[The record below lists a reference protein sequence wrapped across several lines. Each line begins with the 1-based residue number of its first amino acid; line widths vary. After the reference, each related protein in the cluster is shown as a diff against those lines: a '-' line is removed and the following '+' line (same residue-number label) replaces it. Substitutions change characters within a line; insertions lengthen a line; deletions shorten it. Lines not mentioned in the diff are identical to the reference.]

1 MLIHDAE
8 LRAVVD
14 RWLSALTPQAFDETV
29 PLLRRT
35 FGSFES
41 AERRQLGRLMAGE
54 EREVLTGFGPG
65 LDDARVLA
73 ALRTVRNMLGLPVNP
88 QDDPR

>member
-1 MLIHDAE
+1 MHDAD

-14 RWLSALTPQAFDETV
+14 RWLSSLAPQAFAETV

-54 EREVLTGFGPG
+54 QRELLTGFGPE

-73 ALRTVRNMLGLPVNP
+73 VLSTVRHMLGLALH
-88 QDDPR
+88 DGGAA